1 MMISFKKIFIYFRY
15 IKFNKISFKDK
26 NYNNNN
32 NNVVLVEFNSFK
44 SYHIAASL
52 LTNILADK
60 FKARIES
67 YPEVSFNKLVDNK
80 ISIINNFLFFIGNKF
95 KLKNFGIFYS
105 FGVKKI
111 FNITTPGQH
120 KKAAIKIT
128 IQNLKKIKTKEN
140 LQNFRLNNILFG
152 DLIYDSYLKYY
163 KKETVDIYD
172 INFSYFFQK
181 SIEYYLFWTDFFK
194 NNNVKAVVAPQSSYM
209 AALPLRIAANL
220 NKVALVADPERLY
233 SLSKNRI
240 YSHKEHVSFNRIIK
254 EKEVTK
260 NIIDGRL
267 EAQKRLKLRFSGRVG
282 VDISYMS
289 KSPYGKK
296 IIYKSCL
303 DQNKR
308 VKILIAPH
316 SFCDAPHAR
325 GNHLFSDYFE
335 WLVFIFKLSKLTNYN
350 WYIKC
355 HPRFHDE
362 KDPTPLIIKSL
373 CDKYKSVKNLPS
385 NITHNQLISE
395 KIDYVITC
403 NGTIAMEYPYLG
415 VPAVN
420 ASKNTPFFSF
430 KFNYN
435 PKSKNQLKKIV
446 INLKKKKPRIYK
458 KDILNFYFLK
468 NIYFSNNWLFENFNE
483 LIKYC
488 GSYKN
493 ILTSFNAYD
502 FFLKNHNQIIFHNKT
517 ESIKKFIDSKD
528 YIFNFKHH
536 NLTLSDHFLIQK
548 KLY

>member
-1 MMISFKKIFIYFRY
+1 MNISFKKIFIYLKY
-15 IKFNKISFKDK
+15 IKFNKINFKDK
-26 NYNNNN
+26 NHNNSNI
-32 NNVVLVEFNSFK
+32 VLVEFNSFK

-67 YPEVSFNKLVDNK
+67 YPDVGFNKFVDNK
-80 ISIINNFLFFIGNKF
+80 KSIINKFLFFIGNKL

-111 FNITTPGQH
+111 FNIVNH
-120 KKAAIKIT
+120 IKYKKAAFKIMMRS
-128 IQNLKKIKTKEN
+128 LKKIKTKEK

-172 INFSYFFQK
+172 KNFSYFFQK
-181 SIEYYLFWTDFFK
+181 SIEYYLSWIDFFK

-233 SLSKNRI
+233 SLNRSMI
-240 YSHKEHVSFNRIIK
+240 YSHKEHVHFNRIIK
-254 EKEVTK
+254 KKEVIK
-260 NIIDGRL
+260 NISNGKL

-296 IIYKSCL
+296 INKKFRL
-303 DQNKR
+303 DQNKKI
-308 VKILIAPH
+308 KILIAPH

-335 WLVFIFKLSKLTNYN
+335 WLVFILKLSKLTNYN

-355 HPRFHDE
+355 HPSFHDE
-362 KDPTPLIIKSL
+362 KDPTPLVVKSL
-373 CDKYKSVKNLPS
+373 CDKYKSVKILPS
-385 NITHNQLISE
+385 NITHNQLVSE

-415 VPAVN
+415 VPAIN

-446 INLKKKKPRIYK
+446 INLKKKKTSISK

-468 NIYFSNNWLFENFNE
+468 NIYFSNNWLFENFND
-483 LIKYC
+483 LLKYC
-488 GSYKN
+488 GSYKK

-502 FFLKNHNQIIFHNKT
+502 YFLKKHNHITFHNKI

-528 YIFNFKHH
+528 YIFNFKHN
-536 NLTLSDHFLIQK
+536 NLTLNDHFLIQK
-548 KLY
+548 KLYLI

>member
-1 MMISFKKIFIYFRY
+1 MNISFKKIFIYLKY
-15 IKFNKISFKDK
+15 IKFNKINFKDK
-26 NYNNNN
+26 NHNNSNI
-32 NNVVLVEFNSFK
+32 VLVEFNSFK

-67 YPEVSFNKLVDNK
+67 YPEVGFNKFVDNK
-80 ISIINNFLFFIGNKF
+80 KSIINKFLFFIGNKL

-111 FNITTPGQH
+111 FNIVNH
-120 KKAAIKIT
+120 IKYKEAAFKIMMRS
-128 IQNLKKIKTKEN
+128 LKKIKTKEK

-172 INFSYFFQK
+172 KNFSYFFQK
-181 SIEYYLFWTDFFK
+181 SIEYYLSWIDFFK

-233 SLSKNRI
+233 SLNRSMI
-240 YSHKEHVSFNRIIK
+240 YSHKEHVHFNRIIK
-254 EKEVTK
+254 KKEVIK
-260 NIIDGRL
+260 NISNGKL

-296 IIYKSCL
+296 INKKFRL
-303 DQNKR
+303 DQNKKI
-308 VKILIAPH
+308 KILIAPH

-335 WLVFIFKLSKLTNYN
+335 WLVFILKLSKLTNYN

-355 HPRFHDE
+355 HPSFHDE
-362 KDPTPLIIKSL
+362 KDPTPLVIKSL
-373 CDKYKSVKNLPS
+373 CDKYKSVKILPS
-385 NITHNQLISE
+385 NITHNQLVSE

-415 VPAVN
+415 VPAIN

-446 INLKKKKPRIYK
+446 INLKKKKKNYNK
-458 KDILNFYFLK
+458 KNILNF
-468 NIYFSNNWLFENFNE
+468 
-483 LIKYC
+483 
-488 GSYKN
+488 
-493 ILTSFNAYD
+493 
-502 FFLKNHNQIIFHNKT
+502 FFFKKKIF
-517 ESIKKFIDSKD
+517 F
-528 YIFNFKHH
+528 
-536 NLTLSDHFLIQK
+536 
-548 KLY
+548 